1 MTSSNEIFFAK
12 TNGACYWI
20 VTRPFIQIFKKC
32 NDPKN
37 PLREERERKKK
48 KKNNKHQ
55 TINKQTTDWR
65 VLKGTEEIWTYV
77 ASQVGQTDTF
87 H

>member
-1 MTSSNEIFFAK
+1 MTPK
-12 TNGACYWI
+12 TPCE
-20 VTRPFIQIFKKC
+20 KKG
-32 NDPKN
+32 
-37 PLREERERKKK
+37 RERKK

>member
-48 KKNNKHQ
+48 KKTTNTKPS
-55 TINKQTTDWR
+55 INKQQTGEFSR
-65 VLKGTEEIWTYV
+65 ELKKFELM
-77 ASQVGQTDTF
+77 
-87 H
+87 